1 MQVRHVI
8 GLMLFLAAVPLQM
21 YLMKYNQNFKDLTLE
36 IVKNL
41 QDGLLQ
47 LSNFVAGYVWV
58 AKNYLHSTY
67 EYLGLSESLE
77 DDSIEDQEI
86 PENSI
91 RNFRPPHL
99 EFRIGNVILMHTM
112 IPGIVVGWNI
122 DITDLTKEPEYL
134 VLTEFH
140 EKMMKIDQD
149 KIIIQLENIKI
160 NHKDINKYFESFD
173 GVKYIP
179 NKFLKKMYPKD

>member
-8 GLMLFLAAVPLQM
+8 GLILFLAAVPLQM
-21 YLMKYNQNFKDLTLE
+21 YLMKYNQHFKDLILE

-41 QDGLLQ
+41 PDGLLQ

-58 AKNYLHSTY
+58 AKNYLHSS
-67 EYLGLSESLE
+67 YLDLSESFE
-77 DDSIEDQEI
+77 DDSIEDLEI
-86 PENSI
+86 PDNLI

-112 IPGIVVGWNI
+112 IPGIIVGWNI

-134 VLTEFH
+134 ILTEFQ
-140 EKMMKIDQD
+140 EEIIKIDQD
-149 KIIIQLENIKI
+149 KIIIQLENIKVM
-160 NHKDINKYFESFD
+160 S
-173 GVKYIP
+173 
-179 NKFLKKMYPKD
+179 

>member
-1 MQVRHVI
+1 
-8 GLMLFLAAVPLQM
+8 ML
-21 YLMKYNQNFKDLTLE
+21 
-36 IVKNL
+36 NL
-41 QDGLLQ
+41 NNLYFYSLFQE
-47 LSNFVAGYVWV
+47 
-58 AKNYLHSTY
+58 NYLHSTY

-122 DITDLTKEPEYL
+122 DITVSLIYFIYL
-134 VLTEFH
+134 FLL
-140 EKMMKIDQD
+140 
-149 KIIIQLENIKI
+149 IQQNCLFQYINNIK
-160 NHKDINKYFESFD
+160 
-173 GVKYIP
+173 
-179 NKFLKKMYPKD
+179 